1 MVEGNSQ
8 TEVMVE
14 HVIMWPMKGVVPLCM
29 LKKGSQLLRI
39 IYTIR
44 NCRGVGGEYERASL
58 LVAIL
63 YPPGFILK
71 VTMYTPKQNKWH
83 LKLVLQSTGSFSTQL
98 SSIVPW
104 GISSYL

>member
-1 MVEGNSQ
+1 MYV
-8 TEVMVE
+8 
-14 HVIMWPMKGVVPLCM
+14 
-29 LKKGSQLLRI
+29 KKGFSI
-39 IYTIR
+39 AADYIY
-44 NCRGVGGEYERASL
+44 NMKLQRGRGGGGGGEYERASL

-104 GISSYL
+104 GISSYP